1 MFDAR
6 LRNPSTFIVSGPSQ
20 SGKTSLVLDLIINGG
35 QLFEDSRC
43 LQKIYYFYKQW
54 QPKYDQMSKSS
65 LNVEF
70 IQRLPNV
77 AQIRELANVYSAI
90 GGCIMV
96 LDDFMQEVSKDIS
109 VLFSA
114 LSHHM
119 NITTFLLT
127 QNLFYRNPVFRDISL
142 NATYVILFKNP
153 RDASQISTFARQYRP
168 GRNNFITQV
177 YRDVTKLPHSYI
189 LFDNHQATPDI
200 IRIRS
205 NLLARD
211 TPLTVW
217 VEDECF

>member
-6 LRNPSTFIVSGPSQ
+6 LKNPSTFIVSGPSQ
-20 SGKTSLVLDLIINGG
+20 SGKTSLVVDILKNGST
-35 QLFEDSRC
+35 LFEDPRC
-43 LQKIYYFYKQW
+43 LQQVYYFYKQW
-54 QPKYDQMSKSS
+54 QPKYDEMQRSG

-77 AQIRELANVYSAI
+77 AQIRDYATVLASS
-90 GGCIMV
+90 GGCVMI

-114 LSHHM
+114 LSHHLK
-119 NITTFLLT
+119 ITTFLLT

-142 NATYVILFKNP
+142 NATYIILFKNP

-168 GRNNFITQV
+168 GKNNFITQI
-177 YRDVTKLPHSYI
+177 YKHVTKDPHTYV

-200 IRIRS
+200 IRIRT
-205 NLLARD
+205 NLLARNK
-211 TPLTVW
+211 PLTVW
-217 VEDECF
+217 TEDECL